1 MITGVWAFA
10 VDGLILW
17 VIWLLVRK
25 GEGQMQID
33 PNVKGFI
40 NLGLAV
46 CGVIGTVGVSA
57 FPDYVPTGVA
67 KDIVQTAALIFMVYG
82 GLNSAGN
89 FLSSNQ
95 PGLLAPKDPPI
106 VVEAKKVAALP
117 ETATPQA
124 VSAAKADA
132 TAAVAAH
139 QP

>member
-1 MITGVWAFA
+1 
-10 VDGLILW
+10 
-17 VIWLLVRK
+17 
-25 GEGQMQID
+25 MQIN
-33 PNVKGFI
+33 PNLKGYGNLFI
-40 NLGLAV
+40 AV

-57 FPDYVPTGVA
+57 FPDYIPSGIA
-67 KDIVQTAALIFMVYG
+67 KDVVQTAALIFMIYG

-95 PGLLAPKDPPI
+95 PGLLAPNDPPV

-117 ETATPQA
+117 ASASPQDIAAT
-124 VSAAKADA
+124 KADA